1 MKRVRSHWP
10 LYSLLIVGLI
20 FRLYLWKRTGVY
32 LYGDMLRYNAMAMHV
47 VLSGYLG
54 LGSGPSAFVTPLYP
68 MFLAFLYKLSM
79 LLHGGHLLAQ
89 TRLVHEAFL
98 AQQVLSLVTLALTY
112 YIGAALGN
120 RYVGFA
126 AGVLS
131 LLYLPN
137 SFIGMLLLTEALFM
151 PALFATVAAFIRAEQ
166 KGGVIWYAVAGAL
179 LGITTLVRPTVLP
192 LWVVFLFLM
201 WWRWMSAR
209 RRGADLPF
217 WKPALWM
224 TAALVVVMLPWWVR
238 NFIDF
243 HKFIP
248 LSTEAGNPLLAGAIP
263 YFRVN
268 VDKLIQA
275 SRTLHESQQ
284 TYAIHY
290 ILYGFTHHF
299 LYYAGWYLFGKLP
312 YLLWQPYL
320 YDFLPAFV
328 LFHQV
333 CVIVGA
339 LAALVLIVK
348 PSARGV
354 AFTSLYL
361 LVVQLGFLPL
371 ARYGYPVVALWLI
384 LIPAAAYYAW
394 NWLAKERKTR
404 Q

>member
-1 MKRVRSHWP
+1 M
-10 LYSLLIVGLI
+10 
-20 FRLYLWKRTGVY
+20 
-32 LYGDMLRYNAMAMHV
+32 RYDTMAQNVILH
-47 VLSGYLG
+47 GYLG
-54 LGSGPSAFVTPLYP
+54 LGRGPSAFVTPLYP
-68 MFLAFLYKLSM
+68 LFIAFLYKLSM

-89 TRLVHEAFL
+89 TRLVHETFL
-98 AQQVLSLVTLALTY
+98 AQQLLSLVTLALTY
-112 YIGAALGN
+112 YIGTALAN

-126 AGVLS
+126 AGALS

-151 PALFATVAAFIRAEQ
+151 PALFATVAAFVRAQ
-166 KGGVIWYAVAGAL
+166 LKGGGVMWYAASGAL

-201 WWRWMSAR
+201 WWQRMSAR
-209 RRGADLPF
+209 KRGEDLPF
-217 WKPALWM
+217 WRPAIWM

-268 VDKLIQA
+268 VNTLIQA
-275 SRTLHESQQ
+275 SRALHETQQ

-290 ILYGFTHHF
+290 ILSGLSHHF
-299 LYYAGWYLFGKLP
+299 LYYMGWYLFGKLP

-320 YDFLPAFV
+320 YDYLPAFV
-328 LFHQV
+328 LFHQT
-333 CVIVGA
+333 CVLVGA
-339 LAALVLIVK
+339 VAALALIAK
-348 PSARGV
+348 PLTRTV
-354 AFTSLYL
+354 VFTSLYL
-361 LVVQLGFLPL
+361 LIVQLGFLPL
-371 ARYGYPVVALWLI
+371 TRYGYPVVALWLI
-384 LIPAAAYYAW
+384 LIPVAVSYAW
-394 NWLAKERKTR
+394 DRLAKERKTR